1 MKKHLSISFSK
12 VFLNIILYLLGLLL
26 VFFIT
31 DILCSGINTN
41 LFSWFIACLTYLL
54 IIYNLRKI
62 VYSADSMPFSFDN
75 VKRFKK
81 IGCYMIV
88 IAVIDGIT
96 NWKVQSHFNL
106 FYIGSGSLKGSF
118 IIYLILSCIAFVL
131 SEIFEKAVEIKN
143 ENDLT
148 I

>member
-12 VFLNIILYLLGLLL
+12 VFLNIVLYLLGLFL

-62 VYSADSMPFSFDN
+62 VYSASSTPFCFDN
-75 VKRFKK
+75 VKRFKT
-81 IGCYMIV
+81 IGFYMIV
-88 IAVIDGIT
+88 ASIIDGIT
-96 NWKVQSHFNL
+96 NWNLESHFML
-106 FYIGSGSLKGSF
+106 FKIGSGSLKGSF
-118 IIYLILSCIAFVL
+118 IIYLILACIAFVL

>member
-12 VFLNIILYLLGLLL
+12 VFLNIVLFVLTLLIAGFTTSIL
-26 VFFIT
+26 F
-31 DILCSGINTN
+31 SGIDTA
-41 LFSWFIACLTYLL
+41 LFKYFIVCITYFF

-62 VYSADSMPFSFDN
+62 VYSANSMPFSSDN

-81 IGCYMIV
+81 IGCYMIAM
-88 IAVIDGIT
+88 AVIDGIT
-96 NWKVQSHFNL
+96 NWKVQSHFTL
-106 FYIGSGSLKGSF
+106 LDTGSGSLKGSF
-118 IIYLILSCIAFVL
+118 LMYLILTCIAFVL